1 MFIKTTVFKKMLNEA
16 YKKGG
21 FTVGND
27 NGEIF
32 VEGGTWVLR
41 VNEENLP
48 NKEKAHIIE
57 LGGELPAEGEVYK
70 CQKGGPNQYAIPW
83 NDIWDIGRAFRESE
97 VEFGVTDITLQSV
110 SYPCRILQ
118 EKATGKCIV
127 MQELYYNLIDPD
139 QSDRQTETE
148 PEGPMARNTDGTILY
163 WKNNIMSLALCTMF
177 TDEQT
182 KTEALLQYLS
192 KMKLWKERN
201 E

>member
-27 NGEIF
+27 KGEIF

-70 CQKGGPNQYAIPW
+70 CQKGEPNQYTIPW
-83 NDIWDIGRAFRESE
+83 NDIWDTGKAFSE
-97 VEFGVTDITLQSV
+97 CELEFGVTDITLQSP
-110 SYPCRILQ
+110 SCPCRVLQ

-127 MQELYYNLIDPD
+127 MQELYYSLIDPV

-148 PEGPMARNTDGTILY
+148 PEGPVTHDGRILY

-177 TDEQT
+177 TDEHPE
-182 KTEALLQYLS
+182 TEGLLQYLS
-192 KMKLWKERN
+192 KIKLWKERTN
-201 E
+201 K